1 MKTALTLAVAA
12 ALGLSLAA
20 CSTAPEKTAA
30 PVAAEKPAAL
40 KDAALAAAVK
50 TALDADPTLKG
61 FDIAVTGKG
70 EDVKLDGSVAT
81 GQDMAQAGMIAEK
94 VKGVRYVDNNLM
106 PKN

>member
-1 MKTALTLAVAA
+1 MKTALTLVLAA

-20 CSTAPEKTAA
+20 CSTAPEKTTA
-30 PVAAEKPAAL
+30 PAVAAKPAEL
-40 KDAALAAAVK
+40 KDAALATAVK
-50 TALDADPTLKG
+50 TALDADPSLKG
-61 FDIAVTGKG
+61 FDIKVSGKG
-70 EDVKLDGSVAT
+70 QDVKLDGSVAT

>member
-1 MKTALTLAVAA
+1 MKTAINLALAA

-30 PVAAEKPAAL
+30 PAAAAKPAEL

-50 TALDADPTLKG
+50 TALDADASLKA
-61 FDIAVTGKG
+61 FDIKVSAKG
-70 EDVKLDGSVAT
+70 QDVKLDGSVAT